1 MAAAWDAQA
10 VLVRAECAVCVATL
24 AYDVASTACA
34 GVAAHMHPELTHVE
48 RPRTDADA
56 DDADEH
62 DVDPARFWRHMAYA
76 QHALLALVV
85 LGLALTAPTAAW
97 PLHGGQVFWAFA
109 ALLPLALRLGTPLLR
124 TPPAFRG
131 AARWRAI
138 CCVTCIAFAMLLGEA
153 FRAAFGAPFGVRA
166 WLATLDFAAVF
177 ALAGCLPGRP
187 AKVTTSP
194 AAVAL
199 STDELGAE
207 AHGEAPV
214 HSVPVAAVS
223 AWAQAPLG
231 LLFFAH
237 FARLVRATQRL
248 GYLRALDV
256 PVMSHTMQARALG
269 ARADALLRRLV
280 PRSAAPA
287 APDAGAPAL
296 RLWSREVRGLIGVL
310 YVANRA
316 LFNGMAALTI
326 VAVACYYGPS
336 FFANRIFAVLEDE
349 ALADAPHAR
358 LARALPWVLALF
370 ATVIVSSTIQGQLW
384 SILEAHLTVR
394 ITTQLS
400 TMLYNKTLVRRNATR
415 DDGAPSSSSQ
425 VLTLHLVDLKRV
437 AAMLFDLTMLINIP
451 FELAFGGYFAYR
463 VLGISAIVGLA
474 STLVLVPLITLVS
487 RRFARTNERLMATR
501 DQRMGLLNECF
512 LGIRMIKSQAW
523 ERRFGAAVLDK
534 RRDELRSQRRTFV
547 LEALLATL
555 LELNPLLVTVVAFAH
570 YTLVMHETLTPKAAF
585 TSLAVFAELR
595 WTLTMLPESLTD
607 MMQALVSLR
616 RICAFLVS
624 DQVPPAP
631 PAAAAP
637 PPPVVALHD
646 ATVAWPSDAGAPA
659 PFALRGVSVA
669 FARGERHLICG
680 RTGAGKSLLLH
691 ALLHEADVL
700 AGRVA
705 CPRSPCDGVPY
716 DDATR
721 RAAADALGTPQWV
734 RAELVAYAPQMPY
747 LMNATLRDN
756 VLFGLPLGD
765 GARYHAV
772 LEACALRSDLAQLE
786 RGDLT
791 PVGEDGTELSGGQ
804 KARVALARAVYS
816 RAGVLL
822 LDDVLSAVD
831 AHTAKHLAERLLGSA
846 LLDGRTVLLVSHNV
860 PLVAKHMRHVVL
872 LDGGAVAFQGTSD
885 AFLASP
891 LYTGLRDAEHARPAA
906 PPAEAPPARAEPPA
920 HVARAPERRERGH
933 IAWRVWRAYIEAS
946 SGWPLCLV
954 TLALFA
960 ASNLWELVTNA
971 WLREWSATLGHS
983 VHASAW
989 WLAWYV
995 ALVCAGMLFGVLR
1008 WVGLYAMSLHAS
1020 NRLFDR
1026 MLWRTLR
1033 APLRFHDLATRGGL
1047 LNRFGQDLEVLDSKF
1062 ARAIADVTIKA
1073 TQLLATCIALYVVSG
1088 WQFVAALLALTPLY
1102 TTLSQRYIAT
1112 ARDLQRLTST
1122 SRSRVVSAFGN
1133 AVHGVVTLR
1142 AYGAQQRFTH
1152 EMHAVLDNNNR
1163 FVWWAAQG
1171 GRWISQMF
1179 NLVSAFLVLGACV
1192 SILLQRNL
1200 DASLADFS
1208 ITFLI
1213 ELNFILLILMRMYT
1227 VFQTSGV
1234 AVERVFEYAD
1244 TIDQEAPETTAV
1256 RPPPHW
1262 PADGHVVVRDLCV
1275 RYAPDLPDVL
1285 HGVSFAIAPGA
1296 KLAVV
1301 GPTGSGKS
1309 TLASA
1314 LLRFVEPHAG
1324 TMQIDGVDL
1333 AQLGLTDL
1341 RSRLQ
1346 IVPQDPVILSGTLR
1360 SALDVF
1366 GEFDDAQ
1373 LLEAMRRVT
1382 LVTSD
1387 SSAFADLDF
1396 RIAEGGTNLSQGQR
1410 QLLCLARATLRRS
1423 HVVVFDEAS
1432 SSIDYD
1438 TDVRITQVIQD
1449 AFCFSTVL
1457 TIAHRLRSVIAY
1469 DQLLF
1474 LDHGRVA
1481 EIGEPHALLQNT
1493 ASRFYQLCQSA
1504 GPAEFAHL
1512 VDAAR
1517 RAHEQRTTCKL
1528 AT

>member
-10 VLVRAECAVCVATL
+10 VLVRAECAVCVAAL
-24 AYDVASTACA
+24 AYDVASTACT
-34 GVAAHMHPELTHVE
+34 GVAARMRPELTHVE
-48 RPRTDADA
+48 QPRADA
-56 DDADEH
+56 DDEH
-62 DVDPARFWRHMAYA
+62 DVDPGRFWRHMAYA

-85 LGLALTAPTAAW
+85 FGLALTAPTAAW
-97 PLHGGQVFWAFA
+97 PLRGGQVFWAFA
-109 ALLPLALRLGTPLLR
+109 ALLPLALRLATPLLR

-138 CCVTCIAFAMLLGEA
+138 CCVTSMAFAMMLGEA

-187 AKVTTSP
+187 AVVSTAP
-194 AAVAL
+194 EAVAL

-207 AHGEAPV
+207 AHGEAPA
-214 HSVPVAAVS
+214 HAVPVAAVS

-256 PVMSHTMQARALG
+256 PVMGRAMQARTLA
-269 ARADALLRRLV
+269 ARADALLRRWV
-280 PRSAAPA
+280 PRSAAPRGDA
-287 APDAGAPAL
+287 APAPPL
-296 RLWSREVRGLIGVL
+296 RLWSREVRGLIAVL

-316 LFNGMAALTI
+316 LFNAMAALT
-326 VAVACYYGPS
+326 VLAVACYYGPS

-400 TMLYNKTLVRRNATR
+400 TMLYNKTLVRRNASR
-415 DDGAPSSSSQ
+415 DDGGPSSSSQ

-463 VLGISAIVGLA
+463 VLGVSALVGLA

-487 RRFARTNERLMATR
+487 RRFARTNERLMAAR

-523 ERRFGAAVLDK
+523 ERRFGAHILAK
-534 RRDELRSQRRTFV
+534 RRDELRSQRRTFL
-547 LEALLATL
+547 LEALLSTL

-570 YTLVMHETLTPKAAF
+570 YTLVMHASLTPKTAF
-585 TSLAVFAELR
+585 TSLAVFTELR

-607 MMQALVSLR
+607 LMQGLVSLR
-616 RICAFLVS
+616 RIGVFLVS

-631 PAAAAP
+631 PAAAAAAAP
-637 PPPVVALHD
+637 GVALHD
-646 ATVAWPSDAGAPA
+646 ATVAWPSEAGAPP
-659 PFALRGVSVA
+659 PFALRGVSLA
-669 FARGERHLICG
+669 FAPGARHLICG

-691 ALLHEADVL
+691 ALLHEADVR
-700 AGRVA
+700 AGRVE
-705 CPRSPCDGVPY
+705 CPRSPCDAVPY
-716 DDATR
+716 DEATR
-721 RAAADALGTPQWV
+721 RAAADALGTPAWV
-734 RAELVAYAPQMPY
+734 RAELVAYAPQAPY

-772 LEACALRSDLAQLE
+772 LDACALRGDLAQLE
-786 RGDLT
+786 HGDLT

-831 AHTAKHLAERLLGSA
+831 AHTAKHLAEHLLGSA
-846 LLDGRTVLLVSHNV
+846 LLDERTVLLVSHNV
-860 PLVAKHMRHVVL
+860 PLVAPYVRHVVL
-872 LDGGAVAFQGTSD
+872 LDDGAVAFQGTSD

-891 LYTGLRDAEHARPAA
+891 LYTGLRDAPPPRAAPPPATAPPAA
-906 PPAEAPPARAEPPA
+906 PARAHGP
-920 HVARAPERRERGH
+920 RAPERRARGH
-933 IAWRVWRAYIEAS
+933 IAWRVWRAYIQAS
-946 SGWPLCLV
+946 SGWPLCAV

-983 VHASAW
+983 VHPSAW
-989 WLAWYV
+989 WLVRYV
-995 ALVCAGMLFGVLR
+995 ALVLAGMLFGVLR
-1008 WVGLYAMSLHAS
+1008 WVGLYAMSLCAS

-1073 TQLLATCIALYVVSG
+1073 TQLLATCLALYIVSG

-1102 TTLSQRYIAT
+1102 STLAQHYIAT

-1152 EMHAVLDNNNR
+1152 EMHTVLDNHNR

-1192 SILLQRNL
+1192 SILLQRSL

-1244 TIDQEAPETTAV
+1244 TIEQEAPETTAV

-1275 RYAPDLPDVL
+1275 RYAPDAPDVL
-1285 HGVSFAIAPGA
+1285 HNVSFAIAPGA

-1324 TMQIDGVDL
+1324 SVQIDGVDL

-1341 RSRLQ
+1341 RARLQ

-1366 GEFDDAQ
+1366 GEFDDPQ
-1373 LLEAMRRVT
+1373 LLEALRRVA

-1387 SSAFADLDF
+1387 NSTFADLDF
-1396 RIAEGGTNLSQGQR
+1396 RIAEGGSNLSQGQR

-1449 AFCFSTVL
+1449 TFRFSTVL

-1474 LDHGRVA
+1474 LDHGHVA
-1481 EIGEPHALLQNT
+1481 EMGEPHALLQNP
-1493 ASRFYQLCQSA
+1493 ASRFYRLCQSA
-1504 GPAEFAHL
+1504 GAAEFAHL
-1512 VDAAR
+1512 ADAAR
-1517 RAHEQRTTCKL
+1517 RAHEQRTT
-1528 AT
+1528 

>member
-1 MAAAWDAQA
+1 
-10 VLVRAECAVCVATL
+10 
-24 AYDVASTACA
+24 
-34 GVAAHMHPELTHVE
+34 
-48 RPRTDADA
+48 
-56 DDADEH
+56 
-62 DVDPARFWRHMAYA
+62 
-76 QHALLALVV
+76 
-85 LGLALTAPTAAW
+85 
-97 PLHGGQVFWAFA
+97 
-109 ALLPLALRLGTPLLR
+109 
-124 TPPAFRG
+124 
-131 AARWRAI
+131 
-138 CCVTCIAFAMLLGEA
+138 
-153 FRAAFGAPFGVRA
+153 
-166 WLATLDFAAVF
+166 
-177 ALAGCLPGRP
+177 
-187 AKVTTSP
+187 
-194 AAVAL
+194 
-199 STDELGAE
+199 
-207 AHGEAPV
+207 
-214 HSVPVAAVS
+214 
-223 AWAQAPLG
+223 
-231 LLFFAH
+231 
-237 FARLVRATQRL
+237 
-248 GYLRALDV
+248 
-256 PVMSHTMQARALG
+256 
-269 ARADALLRRLV
+269 
-280 PRSAAPA
+280 
-287 APDAGAPAL
+287 
-296 RLWSREVRGLIGVL
+296 
-310 YVANRA
+310 
-316 LFNGMAALTI
+316 MAALTI

-804 KARVALARAVYS
+804 KARVALARARCTRARACCCSTTCS
-816 RAGVLL
+816 RRRRAHRQAPRRAPARQRAAGRAHGAPRVAQRAARREAHAPRRAARRRRGRIPGHERRVPRLA
-822 LDDVLSAVD
+822 AV
-831 AHTAKHLAERLLGSA
+831 HG
-846 LLDGRTVLLVSHNV
+846 
-860 PLVAKHMRHVVL
+860 P
-872 LDGGAVAFQGTSD
+872 
-885 AFLASP
+885 
-891 LYTGLRDAEHARPAA
+891 ARRRARAPAA
-906 PPAEAPPARAEPPA
+906 PAEAPPARAEPPA